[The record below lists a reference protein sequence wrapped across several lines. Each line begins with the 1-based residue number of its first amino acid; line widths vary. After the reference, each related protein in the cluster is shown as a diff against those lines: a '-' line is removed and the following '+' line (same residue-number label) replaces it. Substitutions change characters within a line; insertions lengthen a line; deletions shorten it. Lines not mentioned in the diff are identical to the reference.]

1 LLQRSRPDL
10 PALLLYELPR
20 ESGDQEEKP
29 AAVSCTAFTIA
40 NHDLKGSAMP
50 KRPQHSP
57 GDNTGRPD
65 AIGPHGIN
73 PPSRGRAS
81 GGDAGA
87 EPQVNFDDDEIA
99 STGGS
104 NARRGGTWKATGGDS
119 GELGP
124 PSEQLSDRNE
134 PREKHPRGGS

>member
-1 LLQRSRPDL
+1 
-10 PALLLYELPR
+10 
-20 ESGDQEEKP
+20 
-29 AAVSCTAFTIA
+29 
-40 NHDLKGSAMP
+40 MP
-50 KRPQHSP
+50 KRPQNDP
-57 GDNTGRPD
+57 GDDSGRPD

-87 EPQVNFDDDEIA
+87 EPQVDFDDDEIL
-99 STGGS
+99 SGTGN

-124 PSEQLSDRNE
+124 PSEQLSDSNQ
-134 PREKHPRGGS
+134 PREKHPPGTTGGQSGSA